1 MLQFIY
7 DHSPIAFQ
15 NLMVSVQGKLF
26 EKQRY
31 TSYYYDELEKLR
43 SCKHPFEL
51 QKERM
56 QEFYKLI
63 KSDSEFYHE
72 KLVDFQNKID

>member
-7 DHSPIAFQ
+7 DHAPIAFQ
-15 NLMVSVQGKLF
+15 NIMVSVQGKLF

-43 SCKHPFEL
+43 DC
-51 QKERM
+51 Q
-56 QEFYKLI
+56 
-63 KSDSEFYHE
+63 DSLTSVSYTHLRAHE
-72 KLVDFQNKID
+72 T

>member
-7 DHSPIAFQ
+7 DHAPIAFQ
-15 NLMVSVQGKLF
+15 NIMVSVQGKLF

-43 SCKHPFEL
+43 DCQDSLTL
-51 QKERM
+51 QEERM
-56 QEFYKLI
+56 KSFYKLI
-63 KSDSEFYHE
+63 KNSGYYNL
-72 KLVDFQNKID
+72 KLKVFQMRLI